1 MVYINHSQSWVV
13 YDCFTH
19 IILVAISSIKWSHPG
34 TLLNHFFRHYK
45 MENRM
50 FGVVLEIG
58 LSGYVLSIFFLGK
71 YYFIEATWGLTAG
84 KLFI

>member
-1 MVYINHSQSWVV
+1 MNIFEHS
-13 YDCFTH
+13 

-34 TLLNHFFRHYK
+34 TLLNHFSRHYK
-45 MENRM
+45 MENKM
-50 FGVVLEIG
+50 FGLVLEWFNRICFI
-58 LSGYVLSIFFLGK
+58 YFFLGK

>member
-1 MVYINHSQSWVV
+1 
-13 YDCFTH
+13 
-19 IILVAISSIKWSHPG
+19 
-34 TLLNHFFRHYK
+34 